1 MRELNVSVIKDA
13 VAELFVDANYHLG
26 EDVQACLKQCA
37 QQEDTALARE
47 VFESIGKNIE
57 IAGEGVFPLCQDT
70 GMACV
75 FMEIGQDVHL
85 TGGSL
90 YEAVN
95 EGVRKACA
103 EGYLRTRA
111 TARRLTS
118 TWISCRAR
126 M

>member
-1 MRELNVSVIKDA
+1 MRELDVSEIKNA
-13 VAELFVDANYHLG
+13 VAGLFVHANYHLG
-26 EDVQACLKQCA
+26 EDVRVCLEQCA
-37 QQEDTALARE
+37 KQEESELARD

-95 EGVRKACA
+95 
-103 EGYLRTRA
+103 
-111 TARRLTS
+111 
-118 TWISCRAR
+118 
-126 M
+126 